1 MKIQLY
7 CKCGAG
13 AEGDVDSLKAAEK
26 FRHLWYE
33 VHDGPGHGD
42 CEKDEAARVFEEKN
56 RSGSK
61 P

>member
-1 MKIQLY
+1 MKIALF

-26 FRHLWYE
+26 FRHFWYE

-42 CEKDEAARVFEEKN
+42 CEKDEAERIFKEKN